1 MHVKSPLIHVATIAD
16 AQVDGKIEVVVD
28 TAEEFKAKPVSINIF
43 YELGNAGS
51 SWASNT
57 SVRVRGECAYDER
70 GSPLWR
76 KWTKVSS
83 HILYACKY
91 SLEERMTVQN
101 NSSQHTANTEDKVHQ
116 TCE

>member
-51 SWASNT
+51 S
-57 SVRVRGECAYDER
+57 
-70 GSPLWR
+70 
-76 KWTKVSS
+76 
-83 HILYACKY
+83 
-91 SLEERMTVQN
+91 
-101 NSSQHTANTEDKVHQ
+101 
-116 TCE
+116 